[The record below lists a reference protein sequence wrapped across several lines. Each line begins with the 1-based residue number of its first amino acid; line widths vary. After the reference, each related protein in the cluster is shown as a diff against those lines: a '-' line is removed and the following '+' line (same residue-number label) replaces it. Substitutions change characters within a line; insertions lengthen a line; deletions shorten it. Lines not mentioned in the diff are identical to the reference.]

1 MPGVL
6 LAGLPGTGKTTLGRA
21 LAARLGGHVL
31 NKDVVRKAMFGPG
44 RVAYS
49 VEQDDL
55 VQEWMVEAARW
66 IWDRE
71 PGAWVFFDGRAYSRA
86 YQRER
91 VGAEFT
97 ILCRVRDEVA
107 RERLGRP
114 HEAANRGWALYERLR
129 AGFEPV
135 GQEHL
140 VIDTEAPLEEC
151 VRRALVYLGIE

>member
-1 MPGVL
+1 
-6 LAGLPGTGKTTLGRA
+6 
-21 LAARLGGHVL
+21 
-31 NKDVVRKAMFGPG
+31 
-44 RVAYS
+44 
-49 VEQDDL
+49 
-55 VQEWMVEAARW
+55 MVEAARW

-71 PGAWVFFDGRAYSRA
+71 PGAWVFFDGRTFSRA
-86 YQRER
+86 YQRAG